1 MSLSVWALCFC
12 GVNAAVLSVTSFLL
26 KLLTLFWFL
35 SHELSVELN
44 AYRSGLP
51 TPINSADSSSPRC
64 PAMKMGLAEN
74 ICGLHAGPVSC
85 QALQEPGA
93 GRWQVTSALPWAILS
108 ASLLAP
114 FHTWTCQHFVLG
126 RGSGEA
132 SGGWKN
138 LAKAESNCPDCVSFG
153 LSSWKC
159 LLPVLEASC
168 SPAFP
173 PLLMGPVDSGKVYCE
188 GWELPSLPR
197 LPQGGSFSCCL
208 GIHGDR
214 TVEPEGN
221 LELIP
226 SFYRWWH
233 CHLWLLPLAFHSQ

>member
-1 MSLSVWALCFC
+1 MRTEVACLH
-12 GVNAAVLSVTSFLL
+12 
-26 KLLTLFWFL
+26 LLTLPTRVHLDALWWKWGWPRT
-35 SHELSVELN
+35 SVVSMPGLRRVRH
-44 AYRSGLP
+44 YRSPGQGDGRSHLH
-51 TPINSADSSSPRC
+51 SPGQFCLRPC
-64 PAMKMGLAEN
+64 LRLFTLELVSISCLGGVRER
-74 ICGLHAGPVSC
+74 PV
-85 QALQEPGA
+85 ED
-93 GRWQVTSALPWAILS
+93 GRIYQKQRATAQ
-108 ASLLAP
+108 
-114 FHTWTCQHFVLG
+114 T
-126 RGSGEA
+126 
-132 SGGWKN
+132 
-138 LAKAESNCPDCVSFG
+138 VSFG

-197 LPQGGSFSCCL
+197 LPQGSSFSCCL